1 MPALYVCSVMPFTS
15 FRPSSFPQV
24 QRRAQPERRYQRLW
38 LERARE
44 RVPEQRPG
52 LAGAAEEAQVFRT
65 RPRRPPTEKRQ
76 AAISSRCF
84 PF

>member
-1 MPALYVCSVMPFTS
+1 VPALFVCSVMPFTS

-24 QRRAQPERRYQRLW
+24 QRRAQPERRYQRPW

-52 LAGAAEEAQVFRT
+52 PAGAEEAQVFRT